1 MCVTLFFFWKEG
13 RKTASLTYVIH
24 RLNRAVLWSTLGVNK
39 RWLVHVEL
47 SSEVRALVKAI
58 KSGEAVFV
66 SLTRA
71 LKLTLFPLKYN
82 WANGEWFRCLF
93 LIILDLSVRQDKAM
107 LYDIMKEDHRNSTF
121 SSVPPFR
128 LCCSDANR
136 MPHFFKSHFEFDSF
150 CVSHRAVWHG
160 CRWNLA
166 ECLVR
171 AQC

>member
-1 MCVTLFFFWKEG
+1 MLINLYIGGCALPCFFFWKEG

-71 LKLTLFPLKYN
+71 LKTDFV
-82 WANGEWFRCLF
+82 
-93 LIILDLSVRQDKAM
+93 S
-107 LYDIMKEDHRNSTF
+107 
-121 SSVPPFR
+121 
-128 LCCSDANR
+128 
-136 MPHFFKSHFEFDSF
+136 FEI
-150 CVSHRAVWHG
+150 
-160 CRWNLA
+160 
-166 ECLVR
+166 
-171 AQC
+171 